1 MFYLFSTYPT
11 YGNRGCEGCPGS
23 WAQANIDCGSIFV
36 GGMEHCGPGSQVL
49 QGHLGAL
56 WNPTHDRASVDH
68 GHSVRRLLLRAEEA
82 KGALARDRP
91 RAATGAARLAL
102 SLVAGPGAEARV
114 RPACLRRRDCGP
126 RGHQTVEGAR
136 RGCATA
142 GDRHLVRLDA
152 VGVLVSEVYKLEA
165 SIGLIGPL

>member
-1 MFYLFSTYPT
+1 M
-11 YGNRGCEGCPGS
+11 
-23 WAQANIDCGSIFV
+23 
-36 GGMEHCGPGSQVL
+36 L

-102 SLVAGPGAEARV
+102 SLVAGPGAVYEGMTVAHEVIRQSKEPDAAARQ
-114 RPACLRRRDCGP
+114 L
-126 RGHQTVEGAR
+126 
-136 RGCATA
+136 ATDILYA
-142 GDRHLVRLDA
+142 LDA

-165 SIGLIGPL
+165 SIGLIGPM